1 MMNEKKEVNS
11 SIGCNVTECKYNNQ
25 GDFYVDSKHENKGTE
40 NSHNARKKVSKAHQK
55 SVGECVNVGDNSAYD
70 IAVGMGVDVFKR

>member
-25 GDFYVDSKHENKGTE
+25 GDFCTLRKIHVGGAAYCTDKNCTCCDSYE
-40 NSHNARKKVSKAHQK
+40 
-55 SVGECVNVGDNSAYD
+55 
-70 IAVGMGVDVFKR
+70 KR